1 MSIICI
7 YCAAEIEP
15 PQPFSLGLLIANDG
29 YGIAQNLKITSSQPE
44 IIENEKG
51 LLITFEIIGSQ
62 LKNEAGTTS
71 LTMEFGDLLP
81 QTTTMARWL
90 MITSLQGTF
99 SNYSA
104 TFENINPLGKLTAT
118 NKLTYIYIYAN
129 T

>member
-1 MSIICI
+1 MVST
-7 YCAAEIEP
+7 ELEP

-29 YGIAQNLKITSSQPE
+29 YGTAQDLKITSSQPE

-62 LKNEAGTTS
+62 LGVMPATKS

-81 QTTTMARWL
+81 QTTSMARWL

-104 TFENINPLGKLTAT
+104 TFENINPLGRLLYLIYYTCLQPLTIT
-118 NKLTYIYIYAN
+118 I
-129 T
+129 